1 MTSAQTF
8 ALPRPASNGR
18 AIRLPVLVAAVVAA
32 LVAAAAYVIAFAP
45 YRAGDDV
52 GYNLGLVGGVL
63 MLLLLPYSLRKRVR
77 ILRSSGA
84 MKVWFLFH
92 IWAGL
97 LGPLLVLFHSTFYIG
112 SFNGGVALAS
122 TLLVT
127 ASGTV
132 GRFFYRRVH
141 RGMTGS
147 RATVEEM
154 QAALAQEQQ
163 ALDTQLGPHLGPHF
177 GQLPAVGEAIADYI
191 ALATTP
197 PAGRAARTVH
207 FLSLA
212 WRRRRVSRHL
222 RRTLAAA
229 GHGKRDSLLPAAEA
243 TLAAAQKSA
252 QFATYERL
260 FSLWH
265 TIHIPFL
272 YLLVLTAV
280 VHVVAVH
287 AY

>member
-1 MTSAQTF
+1 MTSAQTLT
-8 ALPRPASNGR
+8 LPQPAPNGR

-32 LVAAAAYVIAFAP
+32 LLAAAAYVIAFAP
-45 YRAGDDV
+45 YGAGDDV

-63 MLLLLPYSLRKRVR
+63 MLLLLPYSLRKRLR

-112 SFNGGVALAS
+112 SFNGGVALVC

-163 ALDTQLGPHLGPHF
+163 ALGTQLGPHLGR
-177 GQLPAVGEAIADYI
+177 LPAVGEAIADYI
-191 ALATTP
+191 ALATTT
-197 PAGRAARTVH
+197 PAGRAARTAH
-207 FLSLA
+207 FLALGWS
-212 WRRRRVSRHL
+212 RRRVSRHL

-229 GHGKRDSLLPAAEA
+229 GHGKRDSLLLAAEA